1 MIGSVKRF
9 SIVSLLL
16 CSALALSLPACK
28 QQAPDLERQRA
39 VETRNEQLRK
49 EIADM
54 QKRIREAGEATPDLK
69 QIVETRRNEVNE
81 ALARKT
87 VLRKQETK
95 LKLHYIELESRL
107 KAFRDTFRNIQSSIA
122 NQN

>member
-16 CSALALSLPACK
+16 CSALVLSLPACK

-87 VLRKQETK
+87 ELRKQETK

>member
-16 CSALALSLPACK
+16 CSALVLSLPACK

-81 ALARKT
+81 ALTRKT
-87 VLRKQETK
+87 ELRKQETK